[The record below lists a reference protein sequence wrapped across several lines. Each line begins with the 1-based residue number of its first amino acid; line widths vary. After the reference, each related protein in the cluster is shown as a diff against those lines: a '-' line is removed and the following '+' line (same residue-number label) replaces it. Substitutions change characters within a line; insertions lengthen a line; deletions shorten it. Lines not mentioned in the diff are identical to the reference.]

1 MLDDYRELID
11 LLAQAPKTLQA
22 AVQQASDP
30 AGGDWSAAQI
40 CGHLA
45 ASETLYLGW
54 LNDLLQRA
62 DPLLRAPA
70 VAHFTEQ
77 ERLQQQ
83 PPAESLAAFST
94 SRGDTISLLMG
105 LSLRDWERTGI
116 QEEEGREVTLAELV
130 EELVDHDADHLAQ
143 LRRLAGEPA

>member
-11 LLAQAPKTLQA
+11 LLAHAPQQLQA
-22 AVQQASDP
+22 AAEQAGDP
-30 AGGDWSAAQI
+30 AGEV

-45 ASETLYLGW
+45 ASERLYLGW

-62 DPLLRAPA
+62 DPLLRAPNA
-70 VAHFTEQ
+70 THLAEQ

-83 PPAESLAAFST
+83 PAADNLAAFNN

-105 LSLRDWERTGI
+105 LSLRDWERAGI
-116 QEEEGREVTLAELV
+116 LEEEGREVTLAELV
-130 EELVDHDADHLAQ
+130 EELVDRDAGHLAQ
-143 LRRLAGEPA
+143 LRGLAG

>member
-70 VAHFTEQ
+70 AAHFTEQ

>member
-11 LLAQAPKTLQA
+11 LLAHAPQQMQA
-22 AVQQASDP
+22 AAKLAGDP
-30 AGGDWSAAQI
+30 AAET

-45 ASETLYLGW
+45 ASERLYLGW

-62 DPLLRAPA
+62 DPLLRAPNA
-70 VAHFTEQ
+70 AHLAEQ

-83 PPAESLAAFST
+83 PAADSLAAFNN

-116 QEEEGREVTLAELV
+116 LEEAGREVTLAELV
-130 EELVDHDADHLAQ
+130 EDLVDRDAGHLAQ
-143 LRRLAGEPA
+143 LRGLAG

>member
-11 LLAQAPKTLQA
+11 LLAQAPQQLQA
-22 AVQQASDP
+22 AAAQAGDP
-30 AGGDWSAAQI
+30 DGDDWSADQI
-40 CGHLA
+40 SGHLA

-62 DPLLRAPA
+62 DPLLRAPNA
-70 VAHFTEQ
+70 AHLAEQ

-83 PPAESLAAFST
+83 PAADSLIAFSS

-116 QEEEGREVTLAELV
+116 LEEAGREVALAELV
-130 EELVDHDADHLAQ
+130 EEMVDHDADHLAQ
-143 LRRLAGEPA
+143 LRRLAG